1 MNISTAKQIDL
12 VEFLAHEEYKPKR
25 SKGHN
30 HWYLSPIRTESTP
43 SFKVDSNR
51 NEWYDYGL
59 GKGGDIIDL
68 GMYLYGVSTVSDVLR
83 CLEEKATTIANRI
96 YRCKDI
102 QPVRQEPN
110 EMHNIQYVPLTHPA
124 LLSYMM
130 KRHIDINLG
139 RVYCCEVH
147 YNLRGGHYFG
157 IAFINRIGGYEI
169 RNPFF
174 KGCIGHKDISLIP
187 QRKDQVREHC
197 CLFEGFMDFL
207 SYLTLLDKNSRMC
220 VEAECDYIIL
230 NSVNNIDKAYEE
242 LAKYATVH
250 SFLDNDEAG
259 QRTHELVVSHYRGAV
274 VNESARFRPF
284 VDLNDYLVKY
294 QAHDI

>member
-1 MNISTAKQIDL
+1 M
-12 VEFLAHEEYKPKR
+12 
-25 SKGHN
+25 
-30 HWYLSPIRTESTP
+30 
-43 SFKVDSNR
+43 
-51 NEWYDYGL
+51 
-59 GKGGDIIDL
+59 
-68 GMYLYGVSTVSDVLR
+68 
-83 CLEEKATTIANRI
+83 
-96 YRCKDI
+96 
-102 QPVRQEPN
+102 
-110 EMHNIQYVPLTHPA
+110 
-124 LLSYMM
+124 
-130 KRHIDINLG
+130 
-139 RVYCCEVH
+139 
-147 YNLRGGHYFG
+147 
-157 IAFINRIGGYEI
+157 
-169 RNPFF
+169 
-174 KGCIGHKDISLIP
+174 
-187 QRKDQVREHC
+187 REQC

-294 QAHDI
+294 QARDI